1 VSSVPQVIEL
11 DNPVREYAWGSY
23 GHIPRLLGHPPTGR
37 PVAELWIG
45 AHPDSPS
52 QWADIGLD
60 VLIAAAPERLLGTA
74 AVQRFGPRLPFL
86 MKLLAAERP
95 LSLQVHPN
103 QAQAQAGFQAEQDAG
118 VALDSIE
125 RSYSD
130 PYAKPELA
138 YALTDFEAFC
148 GFRPVAATAEY
159 LDALGVP
166 ELAHYRELLIGEGG
180 LRATFTTL
188 LTLRGEARELVVAA
202 TLAGCRRLTS
212 GPWAAA
218 ARASVMAGE
227 AYEGDIGPVLALL
240 LNHVRLAPGE
250 AIFLGA
256 GNVHSYLHG
265 LCVEVL
271 ANSDNV
277 LRCGLTAKHVDV
289 PELLRIADF
298 EPLAEPRWRP
308 AAGVASFRPPV
319 PDFRL
324 DVLQLGDGAGELTG
338 DRPWLVLAGARPV
351 RLADVVL
358 APWHAAFVGAGGAT
372 SVTGADRAFAVT
384 AGEELAPR

>member
-1 VSSVPQVIEL
+1 VSPVPRIIEL
-11 DNPVREYAWGSY
+11 ENPVREYAWGSY
-23 GHIPRLLGHPPTGR
+23 GHIPRLLGLPPTGR
-37 PVAELWIG
+37 PVAELWVG
-45 AHPDSPS
+45 AHPGSPS
-52 QWADIGLD
+52 HWADTGLD
-60 VLIAAAPERLLGTA
+60 ELIAAAPDQLLGAGTL
-74 AVQRFGPRLPFL
+74 QRFGPRLPFL

-103 QAQAQAGFQAEQDAG
+103 QAQARAGFHAEQDAG
-118 VALDSIE
+118 VPLDSAE
-125 RSYSD
+125 RSYTD
-130 PYAKPELA
+130 PYPKPELA

-148 GFRPVAATAEY
+148 GFRPVAETADY
-159 LDALGVP
+159 LIALGVP
-166 ELAHYRELLIGEGG
+166 ELEHYRELLIGDGG

-188 LTLRGEARELVVAA
+188 LTLRGQARDTLVTA

-218 ARASVMAGE
+218 AKASVLAGE
-227 AYEGDIGPVLALL
+227 AFPGDVGPVLALL
-240 LNHVRLAPGE
+240 LNYVRLAPGE

-289 PELLRIADF
+289 PELLRVADF
-298 EPLAEPRWRP
+298 EPLAEPRWQP
-308 AAGVASFRPPV
+308 EPGTTSFRLPV

-324 DVLQLGDGAGELTG
+324 DVLRLGDGAVELAG
-338 DRPWLVLAGARPV
+338 DRPWLVLAAAESV
-351 RLADVVL
+351 RLADVLL
-358 APWHAAFVGAGGAT
+358 APWHAAFVGAGTAT
-372 SVTGADRAFAVT
+372 SVSGTGQAYAVT
-384 AGEELAPR
+384 VGEELTAG

>member
-1 VSSVPQVIEL
+1 MSPAPRIIEL

-52 QWADIGLD
+52 QWGETGLD
-60 VLIAAAPERLLGTA
+60 ELIAADPEGLLGAQT
-74 AVQRFGPRLPFL
+74 VRQFGPRLPFL
-86 MKLLAAERP
+86 LKLLAAERP
-95 LSLQVHPN
+95 LSLQVHPDS
-103 QAQAQAGFQAEQDAG
+103 AQAQAGFQAEQDAG
-118 VALDSIE
+118 VPLDSSE

-130 PYAKPELA
+130 PHAKPELA

-148 GFRPVAATAEY
+148 GFRPVAETADY

-166 ELAHYRELLIGEGG
+166 ELVHYRELLIGKGG
-180 LRATFTTL
+180 QRATFTTL
-188 LTLRGEARELVVAA
+188 LTLRGEARAALVAA

-212 GPWAAA
+212 GPWADA

-227 AYEGDIGPVLALL
+227 AFPGDIGPVLALL
-240 LNHVRLAPGE
+240 LNHVRLLPGE

-298 EPLAEPRWRP
+298 EPLAEPRWRAEP
-308 AAGVASFRPPV
+308 GSESFRPPV

-324 DVLQLGDGAGELTG
+324 DVLRLGEGAVELAG
-338 DRPWLVLAGARPV
+338 DRAWLVLAGAQPV
-351 RLADVVL
+351 QLAGLEL
-358 APWHAAFVGAGGAT
+358 APWHAAFVAIGADSLVSGT
-372 SVTGADRAFAVT
+372 DRAFAVT
-384 AGEELAPR
+384 VS